1 MRKLRLALIFVV
13 VVMLVLTAVSCKKKP
28 TEPGDTEDYAVVNDN
43 VVDTSTM
50 NNLSEPVV
58 DGDTYSYTY
67 TGTAPSIQV
76 GDVLV
81 GQTGYGYMRK
91 VTGVQTLNNQIV
103 CQTEDACIE
112 DVISEGYFKGSAQ
125 LTMPGSE
132 KTDGIELEP
141 VFLDEGV
148 TYSKGRGIQITSKVL
163 LATGQCNLRIKNSSI
178 NFEPNVTFEHDISS
192 LFNINYIDVSAT
204 GELTENL
211 CVEAS
216 WSAGF
221 QLPETIANTPVAYF
235 MSPMPVFMIGPV
247 PVYAGMQIDAVY
259 KINVSSRSPVTEW
272 NANGSQ
278 RVTCGIRYE
287 NGRAT
292 PNFDFGFSSS
302 ITSTETSDFSSPA
315 ECIQVGLLPR
325 AILMVGGAVGPKLGP
340 QVYLKHKNTEQNDE
354 MVSELFLG
362 GSLKMSLALQVWAFE
377 LASVSFDIL
386 ANEIPL
392 SVAQTVYNPAP
403 GNYSNP
409 QMVTISCPTAGAE
422 IRYTTDGSTP
432 TPLSKIYTS
441 PLPISS
447 DTTIKSKAFKLL
459 MVPSSTHTGSY
470 DIDPPPNTVA
480 APTFN
485 PPGGTYTSAQNVT
498 ISCATPGVTIYYS
511 TDGSTPS
518 IRYTKPINIS
528 STTTLKAKATKSGWT
543 DSQIASAVYT
553 INQPQTVATPT
564 FSPPGGT
571 YISAQSVRITCATS
585 GATIRY
591 TTNGSEPTTN
601 SPTYS
606 SPINVSSTTTIKAKG
621 FKNGWTPSS
630 TASATYTINAVPPGQ
645 MIFVPGGTFTMGDTR
660 GQGYS
665 DELPTHTVTLNS
677 FYIGKYEVTQAEYS
691 QYMPSPNWTSSYGLG
706 DNYPA
711 YRVSWYAILKY
722 CNLRS
727 MAEGLTP
734 CYSISGSTNPADWGE
749 VPTTSNSTWNAVI
762 CNWNASGY
770 RLPTEAEWE
779 YAARGATNNPD
790 YLYSGSD
797 DINAVAW
804 YTNNSGSSTH
814 PVGTKA
820 PNGIGTYDM
829 SGNVWEWCWDWYSSS
844 YYSSS
849 PQDNPTGPASGSFRV
864 IRGGSWISNA
874 YYCTV
879 SNRDDN
885 DAASAGNVVGFRICR
900 VFP

>member
-1 MRKLRLALIFVV
+1 MRKLRLALTFVV

-28 TEPGDTEDYAVVNDN
+28 TEPEEIETVVADETVVLDETEAESIIEVTDDQIVLPAGTSPSVYQKGKVIVAGVSDAAPYGLLRKVESSSTQNGQIVVNTSQARLVDAFDQLDFHTTQSLKTTDIVSSEALTDGVRFVQDSKNPYNYHYIIDKEFN
-43 VVDTSTM
+43 VGNNVTMYIDGELDLTLGYELAAKISWRKGLHYIKAGSFVTSDGDLELNVDGAFNYQQSIELYQHSFGSVVFVVPAAIPVPIVLVPKMIIMLNIDAYGEAHVTATVTTSASVEAGLEYQKP
-50 NNLSEPVV
+50 NWSSYCEKDLDFDYDIPVV
-58 DGDTYSYTY
+58 DASVNATVDAGPRFEINLYGIAGPWAHARGFLNLDADINATPWWTL
-67 TGTAPSIQV
+67 TG
-76 GDVLV
+76 
-81 GQTGYGYMRK
+81 GY
-91 VTGVQTLNNQIV
+91 VVDAGVHF
-103 CQTEDACIE
+103 E
-112 DVISEGYFKGSAQ
+112 
-125 LTMPGSE
+125 
-132 KTDGIELEP
+132 
-141 VFLDEGV
+141 VFDYGE
-148 TYSKGRGIQITSKVL
+148 
-163 LATGQCNLRIKNSSI
+163 
-178 NFEPNVTFEHDISS
+178 
-192 LFNINYIDVSAT
+192 SAT
-204 GELTENL
+204 VPNIINHSVVLAQ
-211 CVEAS
+211 AS
-216 WSAGF
+216 
-221 QLPETIANTPVAYF
+221 
-235 MSPMPVFMIGPV
+235 
-247 PVYAGMQIDAVY
+247 
-259 KINVSSRSPVTEW
+259 
-272 NANGSQ
+272 
-278 RVTCGIRYE
+278 
-287 NGRAT
+287 
-292 PNFDFGFSSS
+292 
-302 ITSTETSDFSSPA
+302 
-315 ECIQVGLLPR
+315 
-325 AILMVGGAVGPKLGP
+325 
-340 QVYLKHKNTEQNDE
+340 QN
-354 MVSELFLG
+354 
-362 GSLKMSLALQVWAFE
+362 Q
-377 LASVSFDIL
+377 
-386 ANEIPL
+386 
-392 SVAQTVYNPAP
+392 
-403 GNYSNP
+403 
-409 QMVTISCPTAGAE
+409 
-422 IRYTTDGSTP
+422 
-432 TPLSKIYTS
+432 
-441 PLPISS
+441 
-447 DTTIKSKAFKLL
+447 
-459 MVPSSTHTGSY
+459 
-470 DIDPPPNTVA
+470 VA

-849 PQDNPTGPASGSFRV
+849 PQDNPTGPASGSSRV
-864 IRGGSWISNA
+864 QRGGSWFSNA

-879 SNRDDN
+879 SCRDYFNATYADN
-885 DAASAGNVVGFRICR
+885 ALGFRICR

>member
-1 MRKLRLALIFVV
+1 
-13 VVMLVLTAVSCKKKP
+13 
-28 TEPGDTEDYAVVNDN
+28 
-43 VVDTSTM
+43 
-50 NNLSEPVV
+50 
-58 DGDTYSYTY
+58 
-67 TGTAPSIQV
+67 
-76 GDVLV
+76 
-81 GQTGYGYMRK
+81 
-91 VTGVQTLNNQIV
+91 
-103 CQTEDACIE
+103 
-112 DVISEGYFKGSAQ
+112 
-125 LTMPGSE
+125 
-132 KTDGIELEP
+132 
-141 VFLDEGV
+141 
-148 TYSKGRGIQITSKVL
+148 
-163 LATGQCNLRIKNSSI
+163 
-178 NFEPNVTFEHDISS
+178 
-192 LFNINYIDVSAT
+192 
-204 GELTENL
+204 
-211 CVEAS
+211 
-216 WSAGF
+216 
-221 QLPETIANTPVAYF
+221 
-235 MSPMPVFMIGPV
+235 
-247 PVYAGMQIDAVY
+247 
-259 KINVSSRSPVTEW
+259 
-272 NANGSQ
+272 
-278 RVTCGIRYE
+278 
-287 NGRAT
+287 
-292 PNFDFGFSSS
+292 
-302 ITSTETSDFSSPA
+302 
-315 ECIQVGLLPR
+315 
-325 AILMVGGAVGPKLGP
+325 
-340 QVYLKHKNTEQNDE
+340 
-354 MVSELFLG
+354 
-362 GSLKMSLALQVWAFE
+362 
-377 LASVSFDIL
+377 
-386 ANEIPL
+386 
-392 SVAQTVYNPAP
+392 
-403 GNYSNP
+403 
-409 QMVTISCPTAGAE
+409 
-422 IRYTTDGSTP
+422 
-432 TPLSKIYTS
+432 
-441 PLPISS
+441 
-447 DTTIKSKAFKLL
+447 
-459 MVPSSTHTGSY
+459 
-470 DIDPPPNTVA
+470 VA

-849 PQDNPTGPASGSFRV
+849 PQDNPTGPASGSYRV
-864 IRGGSWISNA
+864 GRGGSWSSYALN
-874 YYCTV
+874 CTV
-879 SNRDDN
+879 SFRFGFNATD
-885 DAASAGNVVGFRICR
+885 SGTVLGFRICR